1 MKTIANSTVKK
12 MVKTASEKNIIVDV
26 SVGDKVVNIE
36 VFPVIP
42 IVKYIEMVNE
52 AVNSVILGDDYKPY
66 LREFSIN
73 CNVLRFF
80 TNIDTSN
87 IETMYDFI
95 YTNKPTMDTIINIVL
110 TRYPQLI
117 EDIDEMIDYR
127 KHCVFGRSKWDSVA
141 DNIINLT
148 DGLSKLST
156 TFGNANP
163 DDVKKALTQIGKI
176 TTNDIKDMYVNNGND

>member
-1 MKTIANSTVKK
+1 MKTITNNTVKK
-12 MVKTASEKNIIVDV
+12 MIKTASEKNIVVDV
-26 SVGDKVVNIE
+26 SIGDKAVNIE

-42 IVKYIEMVNE
+42 IVNYIEMVNE
-52 AVNSVILGDDYKPY
+52 VVNSIILGDDYKPY
-66 LREFSIN
+66 LREFSID
-73 CNVLRFF
+73 CNILRFF

-95 YTNKPTMDTIINIVL
+95 YTNKPTMEVITNMVL
-110 TRYPQLI
+110 QRYPHLV

-148 DGLSKLST
+148 DGLSKLSD
-156 TFGNANP
+156 TFGDTNS
-163 DDVKKALTQIGKI
+163 DDIKKALTQIGKI
-176 TTNDIKDMYVNNGND
+176 TTSDIKDMYVNNGND

>member
-1 MKTIANSTVKK
+1 
-12 MVKTASEKNIIVDV
+12 
-26 SVGDKVVNIE
+26 
-36 VFPVIP
+36 
-42 IVKYIEMVNE
+42 
-52 AVNSVILGDDYKPY
+52 
-66 LREFSIN
+66 
-73 CNVLRFF
+73 
-80 TNIDTSN
+80 
-87 IETMYDFI
+87 MYDFI